1 MEFIFLAAG
10 LLAGAAIAWFY
21 ARNRAITASKE
32 LEKEVEI
39 SREKLQIAE
48 SKLDDTETRIEEE
61 RNINSE
67 LNTKLAIAGERERS
81 LQEKYDNYQQELD
94 KLQQKFTLE
103 FENIAGKILK
113 QNTLD
118 FSQANQKNITNI
130 LQPLRERIESFEKKV
145 GETYVNGMKDREG
158 LRTEIKK
165 LHELNLKMGE
175 EASNLTRAL
184 KADTKK
190 QGNWGELVLEKVLE
204 RSGLIKG
211 EEYTIQPSFR
221 NEKNELIRPD
231 VIINLPDDK
240 HIIIDSKVS
249 LIAYEAYVNADTD
262 VDRAKFLKAHI
273 DSLREHVRGLSDKDY
288 QLARELDTPDFVLLF
303 LPIESAFSI
312 AIQEDNALF
321 SFAWDRKI
329 VIVSPT
335 TLLATLKTV
344 ESIWKHEKQTR
355 NAIEIARQSGNL
367 HDKFVSF
374 LQDMEKIGVQLRT
387 TNKTYEGAYNKLTS
401 GKGDLIGRI
410 KNLQELGAKTSKEI
424 PQKYLRTDAQ
434 EDDDTA

>member
-1 MEFIFLAAG
+1 
-10 LLAGAAIAWFY
+10 
-21 ARNRAITASKE
+21 
-32 LEKEVEI
+32 
-39 SREKLQIAE
+39 
-48 SKLDDTETRIEEE
+48 
-61 RNINSE
+61 
-67 LNTKLAIAGERERS
+67 
-81 LQEKYDNYQQELD
+81 
-94 KLQQKFTLE
+94 
-103 FENIAGKILK
+103 
-113 QNTLD
+113 
-118 FSQANQKNITNI
+118 
-130 LQPLRERIESFEKKV
+130 
-145 GETYVNGMKDREG
+145 MKDREG

-165 LHELNLKMGE
+165 LHELNLKMSE

-190 QGNWGELVLEKVLE
+190 QGNWGELVLQKVLE

-211 EEYTIQPSFR
+211 EEFILQPSFR

-262 VDRAKFLKAHI
+262 VERAKFLKAHI
-273 DSLREHVRGLSDKDY
+273 DSLREHVRGLSGKDY
-288 QLARELDTPDFVLLF
+288 QLAHELDTPDFVLLF

-312 AIQEDNALF
+312 AIQEDNTLF

-374 LQDMEKIGVQLRT
+374 LEDMEKIGVQLRT

-410 KNLQELGAKTSKEI
+410 KKLQELGAKTSKEI

-434 EDDDTA
+434 EDDETA

>member
-21 ARNRAITASKE
+21 ARNRAIIASKE

-48 SKLDDTETRIEEE
+48 SKLGDTETRIEEE

-67 LNTKLAIAGERERS
+67 LSKKLAISGEKERS
-81 LQEKYDNYQQELD
+81 LQEKYDNYQKELD
-94 KLQQKFTLE
+94 KLQKKFTLE

-113 QNTLD
+113 QNTQD
-118 FSQANQKNITNI
+118 FSQANQKNIASI

-165 LHELNLKMGE
+165 LHELNLKMSE

-190 QGNWGELVLEKVLE
+190 QGNWGELVLQKVLE

-211 EEYTIQPSFR
+211 EEFILQPSFR

-262 VDRAKFLKAHI
+262 VERAKFLKAHI

-288 QLARELDTPDFVLLF
+288 QLVHELDTPDFVLLF

-312 AIQEDNALF
+312 AIQEDNTLF

-374 LQDMEKIGVQLRT
+374 LEDMEKIGVQLRT
-387 TNKTYEGAYNKLTS
+387 TNKTYEGAHNKLTS

-410 KNLQELGAKTSKEI
+410 KKLQELGAKTSKEI
-424 PQKYLRTDAQ
+424 PQKYLRTGAQ
-434 EDDDTA
+434 EDDETA